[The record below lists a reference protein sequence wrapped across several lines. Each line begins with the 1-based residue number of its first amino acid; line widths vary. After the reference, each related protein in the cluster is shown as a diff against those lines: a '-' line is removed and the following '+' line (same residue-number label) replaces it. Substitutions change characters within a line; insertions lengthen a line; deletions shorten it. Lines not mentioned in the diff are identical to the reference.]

1 VGLLWFEAFHFRLHA
16 GLLTAPNLH
25 AYPGLLQRSA
35 PSFLVAFTIGS
46 AAIWMPC
53 ILQMVL
59 VFSGVTAGARK
70 FRGGWFFAGYIA
82 TYAVAGLM
90 AASFGEAFGRL
101 HVVGFAQVIGGIA
114 VAVVGLSLL
123 KVLRVPFLQA
133 CGSAMAFAMTKGRLH
148 RLGRPTTGVAFA
160 LYCAGCCG
168 PLLIPL
174 YVFLATA
181 GSLREH
187 LQELRG
193 RQQSRRHGPAHT
205 WCATRTER
213 PPDKGYRCAPLLGV
227 TCLRPLAAH
236 VQEMSRWIELPELHC
251 GPTAGRRM
259 TAEGGRLGMRL
270 TARPAV
276 DLFSR

>member
-1 VGLLWFEAFHFRLHA
+1 MGLLWFEAFHFRLHA

-181 GSLREH
+181 GSLW
-187 LQELRG
+187 LGAITAAGFALAMAVPIMALG
-193 RQQSRRHGPAHT
+193 
-205 WCATRTER
+205 
-213 PPDKGYRCAPLLGV
+213 LLGHKAV
-227 TCLRPLAAH
+227 ALAGNISKSYEVVSKAAGMALLTLGVLLALSGPLIRGIDA
-236 VQEMSRWIELPELHC
+236 LH
-251 GPTAGRRM
+251 
-259 TAEGGRLGMRL
+259 
-270 TARPAV
+270 
-276 DLFSR
+276 S